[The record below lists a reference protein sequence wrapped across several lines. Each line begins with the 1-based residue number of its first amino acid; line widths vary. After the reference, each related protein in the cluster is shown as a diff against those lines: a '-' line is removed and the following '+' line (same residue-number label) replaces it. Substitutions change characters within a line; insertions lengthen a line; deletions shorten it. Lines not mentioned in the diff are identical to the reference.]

1 MKKSTTGSR
10 VPSVIEPTETK
21 MVFVENLPKPKK
33 WWQEYSALLIALL
46 ALVVSIYSA
55 YLSRREFVAA
65 HRPYVYVICRQAT
78 KNNVTSMDVRT
89 ILLGCLNAPARIIKQ
104 EASYV
109 VRKRDEN
116 GKGQVGRIIP
126 VPLSSAPSILYPSEE
141 PRTQITILY
150 DFEKEIG
157 TDPEVKLR
165 RTVRIVYQELSTKRT
180 YYVEGNWEYNSDYKV

>member
-65 HRPYVYVICRQAT
+65 H
-78 KNNVTSMDVRT
+78 
-89 ILLGCLNAPARIIKQ
+89 
-104 EASYV
+104 
-109 VRKRDEN
+109 
-116 GKGQVGRIIP
+116 
-126 VPLSSAPSILYPSEE
+126 
-141 PRTQITILY
+141 
-150 DFEKEIG
+150 
-157 TDPEVKLR
+157 
-165 RTVRIVYQELSTKRT
+165 
-180 YYVEGNWEYNSDYKV
+180 